1 MLLLDYLSIPFLFVQ
16 CPGSVLRRRKPI
28 LFLSFVVSF
37 VSEHFYQFFAE
48 HLADD
53 FHLALELELL
63 LLFTLF
69 LHLRH
74 RYFDQSGIRSERRLL
89 EHALGEAL
97 FFGAVTYGQAEP
109 HFHGFE

>member
-1 MLLLDYLSIPFLFVQ
+1 
-16 CPGSVLRRRKPI
+16 
-28 LFLSFVVSF
+28 
-37 VSEHFYQFFAE
+37 
-48 HLADD
+48 
-53 FHLALELELL
+53 
-63 LLFTLF
+63 

-97 FFGAVTYGQAEP
+97 FFWAVTYGQAEP